1 MTQTPIQPVGNRGDE
16 VIKGFPD
23 HTQLPDRDGN
33 FAKNFQ
39 ELPQSVLLT
48 DSLTNYL
55 VERHPEGDYAI
66 GQDCGIYWRET
77 DPPERG
83 AEAPDWF
90 YVPGVPA
97 KLNGQIRRSY
107 VIWREFV
114 PPTIVLEF
122 ASGDGSEERDTTPYR
137 GKQWVYEKVIRPAYY
152 GIFSIT
158 TGQLEMFHMVDF
170 QAQPMAADAQGRY
183 FLPLLGIAIGVWS
196 GSYQNQEARWLR
208 WWNPDGT
215 LCLTGHEQVDQ
226 ERLRTEQEKQ
236 RTEQEKQRADA
247 AQLKADEAQLKAE
260 RLAAKLQALGIDP
273 EAD

>member
-1 MTQTPIQPVGNRGDE
+1 MTQTPIQPVASRNAE

-33 FAKNFQ
+33 FVKNFQ
-39 ELPQSVLLT
+39 EHPQSVLLT
-48 DSLTNYL
+48 DSLTDYL
-55 VERHPEGDYAI
+55 ADRHPEGDYAI

-77 DPPERG
+77 EPPERG

-97 KLNGQIRRSY
+97 KLNGQMRRSY

-122 ASGDGSEERDTTPYR
+122 ASGNGSEERDTTPYK

-158 TGQLEMFHMVDF
+158 TGDLEMFHMVDF
-170 QAQPMAADAQGRY
+170 QAQPMERDAQGRY
-183 FLPLLGIAIGVWS
+183 FLPLMGLAIGVWE
-196 GSYQNQEARWLR
+196 GAYQNQSERWLR
-208 WWNPDGT
+208 WWKADGT
-215 LCLTGHEQVDQ
+215 LCLTGHEQA
-226 ERLRTEQEKQ
+226 EQEKQ
-236 RTEQEKQRADA
+236 RAEQEKQRADDA
-247 AQLKADEAQLKAE
+247 ELKADAVQFKAD
-260 RLAAKLQALGIDP
+260 RLAAKLRALGIDP
-273 EAD
+273 EVD

>member
-1 MTQTPIQPVGNRGDE
+1 MTQTPIQPASRQNALQDAE

-33 FAKNFQ
+33 FVKNFQ
-39 ELPQSVLLT
+39 EHPQSVLLT
-48 DSLTNYL
+48 DSLTDYL
-55 VERHPEGDYAI
+55 AAQHPEGDYAI

-97 KLNGQIRRSY
+97 QLNGQIRRSY

-122 ASGDGSEERDTTPYR
+122 ASGDGSDERDPTPYK

-170 QAQPMAADAQGRY
+170 QAQPMEADERGHY
-183 FLPLLGIAIGVWS
+183 FLPLMGLSIGVWS
-196 GSYQNQEARWLR
+196 GSYQNQQGRWLR
-208 WWNPDGT
+208 WWNADGA
-215 LCLTGHEQVDQ
+215 LFLTGHEQADM
-226 ERLRTEQEKQ
+226 ERLRTGQETQ
-236 RTEQEKQRADA
+236 R
-247 AQLKADEAQLKAE
+247 ADEAQLKAE
-260 RLAAKLQALGIDP
+260 RLAAKLRALGIDP
-273 EAD
+273 DAD